1 MTITTLCYIEN
12 NGKYLMLHRVKKH
25 NDINEGKW
33 IGVGGH
39 AEGQESPEEC
49 LLREVKEETELTECN
64 EGELYWIDK
73 AVVPTLPTWE
83 GDRVFLDLLLSGDE
97 RFFSLKLQ
105 YEGEKLVDKQ
115 VNLY

>member
-39 AEGQESPEEC
+39 AEDQESPEEC
-49 LLREVKEETELTECN
+49 LLR

>member
-1 MTITTLCYIEN
+1 MCVFTANEYI
-12 NGKYLMLHRVKKH
+12 G
-25 NDINEGKW
+25 
-33 IGVGGH
+33 
-39 AEGQESPEEC
+39 
-49 LLREVKEETELTECN
+49 ELTECN

-115 VNLY
+115 VNLYYTYKKYAAEYPDSGK